1 MTAQP
6 LVTPM
11 RKEQEERQARIDLA
25 AAFRW
30 FARLNMHESVANHLS
45 CALAADG
52 SKFLIN
58 PRGRH
63 FSRIRASE
71 LMLLDARDPEV
82 LDRPDAPDPTAW
94 FIHGR
99 IHARLAHARCIMHL
113 HPRNATVIAALE
125 DSSIP
130 PIDQNTMRFYGRV
143 AIDQGFCGMA
153 LAEAEGDRLAAILG
167 NKPVLMMGNH
177 GVMVVAPTVA
187 QAFDEMYYL
196 ERACETL
203 VACYATGR
211 PLRIAPDEIGRRTAE
226 QWADYPYLAEDHLR
240 EIKSILDAEEPE
252 YRN

>member
-1 MTAQP
+1 EAEPPRPGRAGLVVQNVGEAVSVHASCPRAASGRENHDTPIPAAPRLAANPSFGSVLCSAIQSGGEEGAMTAQP
-6 LVTPM
+6 LVTPK
-11 RKEQEERQARIDLA
+11 RKGQEGRQPRIDPA
-25 AAFRW
+25 AASRW

-130 PIDQNTMRFYGRV
+130 
-143 AIDQGFCGMA
+143 
-153 LAEAEGDRLAAILG
+153 
-167 NKPVLMMGNH
+167 
-177 GVMVVAPTVA
+177 
-187 QAFDEMYYL
+187 
-196 ERACETL
+196 
-203 VACYATGR
+203 
-211 PLRIAPDEIGRRTAE
+211 
-226 QWADYPYLAEDHLR
+226 
-240 EIKSILDAEEPE
+240 
-252 YRN
+252 